1 VTHEYTLLL
10 GATVIPGGGAPSC
23 EAVAWASGTILALG
37 TEAEIA
43 AISRGDS
50 HVMTFPGA
58 YVVPLEETLEVGG
71 AADFAVYLDDP
82 RLGDPGDP
90 VAILRGGHV
99 VIEGGHGAMEE
110 IADER

>member
-1 VTHEYTLLL
+1 MTHEYTLLL
-10 GATVIPGGGAPSC
+10 GATVLPGGGEPAC
-23 EAVAWASGTILALG
+23 EALAWAAGTILALG

-58 YVVPLEETLEVGG
+58 FVVSLEETLDVGG
-71 AADFAVYLDDP
+71 AADLAVYDTDP
-82 RLGDPGDP
+82 RQGAPGSP

-99 VIEGGHGAMEE
+99 VIEGGHIAMEE
-110 IADER
+110 SADER